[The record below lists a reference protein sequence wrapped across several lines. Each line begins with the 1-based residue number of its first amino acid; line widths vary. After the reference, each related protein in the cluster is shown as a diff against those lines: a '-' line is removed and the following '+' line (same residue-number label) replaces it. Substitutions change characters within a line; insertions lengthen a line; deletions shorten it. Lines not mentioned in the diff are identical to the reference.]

1 MPYSIKN
8 KIGILSAATIV
19 TALSMTMLTATTIIS
34 YGGMQQAFAAK
45 ECTFAPGT
53 SCFCY
58 GLQPGGILCFGN
70 KGDCQ
75 KSQRSNAIAASG
87 CFKYEAF

>member
-1 MPYSIKN
+1 MSYSIKN

-34 YGGMQQAFAAK
+34 YGGIQQAFAAK
-45 ECTFAPGT
+45 SCDFPGGT
-53 SCFCY
+53 CYCY
-58 GLQPGGILCFGN
+58 GLDPGGLLCFAN

-75 KSQRSNAIAASG
+75 KSQRSNIFAASG
-87 CFKYEAF
+87 CFKYDRF